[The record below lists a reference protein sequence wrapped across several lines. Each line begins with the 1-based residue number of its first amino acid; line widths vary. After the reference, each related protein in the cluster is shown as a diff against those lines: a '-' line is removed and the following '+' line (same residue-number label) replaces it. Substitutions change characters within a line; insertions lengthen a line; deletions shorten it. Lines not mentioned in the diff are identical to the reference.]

1 MSKKS
6 TVKQPEQFKLTFGDE
21 FMRQHAGQIISDQ
34 HFAIVELVANAWDAG
49 STKVEIKWPDGQGL
63 FSISDNGIG
72 MTKDE
77 LFYRWG
83 KLNYN
88 RLEEQG
94 GKDVVFPKYSRHSS
108 RHVFGRNGV
117 GRHAMFCFGDTYQIS
132 TKKDGEHTIAEVTR
146 SITGS
151 APFNVKQ
158 ISSKKIDEKEH
169 GTTISISIEST
180 KIKLL
185 DSSKVIELIG
195 ARFMSDPSFQV
206 FVNDHLVALTD
217 IPHLTETKFIEI
229 EGEKIAV
236 QRIVG
241 EKGRTTKQNGV
252 AYWVKRRLVGSPNWI
267 SKFDQ
272 NLLID
277 GRHPIA
283 KKVLYIVHV
292 DILEEKKL
300 VKPDW
305 SGFYNTDFS
314 GKIFQ
319 AIADF
324 VKDDLRDLL
333 YETRKERKIQALSDN
348 RTALATLPSLSKEVI
363 SDFIDEVQIKCPTI
377 SPQELEA
384 SVEILA
390 KLEKAKS
397 GYSLIEKLALYSV
410 DDLDNLNSILDEWT
424 IDDAKK
430 VLSELKWRL
439 ELIKKLEELVD
450 NEAADELHDL
460 QPLFDRGLWIF
471 GPEFE
476 SISFISNRT
485 LATIV
490 KTFFGGT
497 VIDDSS
503 RRPDFIILPDAS
515 IGVYASDKFDTTHNV
530 SGFDKVII
538 VELKRAG
545 VPITGKEK
553 DQAMAYCRAIRDSNK
568 IGVDTPMI
576 SYVLGSEVTPQYD
589 NELTEGAT
597 IIKPLRYNVL
607 LRAAHAR
614 TFHLIN
620 KIELL
625 KGVEVTNEVDELIG
639 LNGIGL
645 FATSDN
651 ENKEETSVED
661 TAKNDQENVK

>member
-1 MSKKS
+1 MGKKIKS
-6 TVKQPEQFKLTFGDE
+6 NQGAQTSLFQLTFGDE

-34 HFAIVELVANAWDAG
+34 HFAIVELVANAWDSG
-49 STKVEIKWPDGQGL
+49 GTKVEIKWPDGQGH
-63 FSISDNGIG
+63 FSITDNGIG

-94 GKDVVFPKYSRHSS
+94 GKEVVFPKYARHST
-108 RHVFGRNGV
+108 REVFGRNGV
-117 GRHAMFCFGDTYQIS
+117 GRHAMLCFGDTYQVS
-132 TKKDGEHTIAEVTR
+132 TKKDGEHTVAEVTR
-146 SITGS
+146 SLTGLT
-151 APFNVKQ
+151 PFVVKQ
-158 ISSKKIDEKEH
+158 ISFNKIDDKEH
-169 GTTISISIEST
+169 GTTISTNVEST
-180 KIKLL
+180 KINLI
-185 DSSKVIELIG
+185 DSSKIIELIG
-195 ARFMSDPSFQV
+195 SRFMADPSFQV
-206 FVNDHLVALTD
+206 YVNDHLVALTD
-217 IPHLTETKFIEI
+217 IPHLTETKYINI
-229 EGEKIAV
+229 EGNKIAV
-236 QRIVG
+236 QRILG
-241 EKGRTTKQNGV
+241 EKGRNTKQNGV
-252 AYWVKRRLVGSPNWI
+252 AYWVKKRLVGRPNWI

-272 NLLID
+272 NILID

-292 DILEEKKL
+292 DLLEEKKL

-305 SGFYNTDFS
+305 SGFYATDFS

-319 AIADF
+319 AISDF

-333 YETRKERKIQALSDN
+333 YETRKERKLQAFTDN
-348 RTALATLPSLSKEVI
+348 RTALATLPTLSKEVI
-363 SDFIDEVQIKCPTI
+363 SQFVDEVQIKCPTI

-450 NEAADELHDL
+450 NKEADELHDL

-490 KTFFGGT
+490 KTFFGGS
-497 VIDDSS
+497 VIEDSS
-503 RRPDFIILPDAS
+503 RRPDFIILPDTS
-515 IGVYASDKFDTTHNV
+515 IGVYASDKFDATHNV

-568 IGVDTPMI
+568 IGINTPMV

-614 TFHLIN
+614 TFHLIS

-625 KGVEVTNEVDELIG
+625 KGVELTNEVDELLG
-639 LNGIGL
+639 LNDPVL
-645 FATSDN
+645 FSTAQEKDI
-651 ENKEETSVED
+651 KEESI
-661 TAKNDQENVK
+661 ENHKENEA

>member
-1 MSKKS
+1 MSKKKENKKADQ
-6 TVKQPEQFKLTFGDE
+6 VDMFQLTFGDE

-34 HFAIVELVANAWDAG
+34 NFAIVELLANTWDAG
-49 STKVEIKWPDGQGL
+49 GTSIEIKWPDGQGT

-72 MTKDE
+72 MTKNE

-94 GKDVVFPKYSRHSS
+94 GKDVIFPKYARHST

-117 GRHAMFCFGDTYQIS
+117 GRHAMFCFNDKYTIS
-132 TKKDGEHTIAEVTR
+132 TKKDGEHTVAEVSRAINGAT
-146 SITGS
+146 
-151 APFNVKQ
+151 PFVVKE
-158 ISSKKIDEKEH
+158 ISHQVIDEKEH
-169 GTTISISIEST
+169 GTTISATIDTNRIT
-180 KIKLL
+180 LI

-195 ARFMSDPSFQV
+195 SRFMADPAFQV
-206 FVNDHLVALTD
+206 FVNSHLVALTD
-217 IPHLTETKFIEI
+217 IPHLTETKFIEVD
-229 EGEKIAV
+229 GQKISI
-236 QRIVG
+236 QRILG
-241 EKGRTTKQNGV
+241 EKGRNTKQNGI
-252 AYWVKRRLVGSPNWI
+252 AYWVKRRLVGSPNWT

-292 DILEEKKL
+292 DLLEEKKL

-305 SGFYNTDFS
+305 SGFYVTEFS

-333 YETRKERKIQALSDN
+333 YETRRERKIQALTDN
-348 RTALATLPSLSKEVI
+348 RTALATLPTLSKEVI
-363 SDFIDEVQIKCPTI
+363 SQFIDEVQVKCPTI

-390 KLEKAKS
+390 KLEKTKS
-397 GYSLIEKLALYSV
+397 GYSLLEKLAQYSV
-410 DDLDNLNSILDEWT
+410 HDLDNLNSILDEWS

-439 ELIKKLEELVD
+439 ELIKRLEELSD
-450 NEAADELHDL
+450 NKEADELHDL

-485 LATIV
+485 LSTII
-490 KTFFGGT
+490 KAYFGNA
-497 VIDDSS
+497 VVEDSA
-503 RRPDFIILPDAS
+503 RRPDFIIIPDTS
-515 IGVYASDKFDTTHNV
+515 IGIYASDKFDSTHNV

-538 VELKRAG
+538 VELKRSG

-553 DQAMAYCRAIRDSNK
+553 DQAMGYCRAIRDSNK
-568 IGVDTPMI
+568 IGIDTPMI
-576 SYVLGSEVTPQYD
+576 SYVLGSEILPQYD
-589 NELTEGAT
+589 NDLTEGAT
-597 IIKPLRYNVL
+597 VIKPLRYNVL

-620 KIELL
+620 KLEQL
-625 KGVEVTNEVDELIG
+625 KGVSVRSEIDDLIG
-639 LNGIGL
+639 LGDEGL
-645 FATSDN
+645 FTPENGSDLN
-651 ENKEETSVED
+651 SKMDS
-661 TAKNDQENVK
+661 QEVN